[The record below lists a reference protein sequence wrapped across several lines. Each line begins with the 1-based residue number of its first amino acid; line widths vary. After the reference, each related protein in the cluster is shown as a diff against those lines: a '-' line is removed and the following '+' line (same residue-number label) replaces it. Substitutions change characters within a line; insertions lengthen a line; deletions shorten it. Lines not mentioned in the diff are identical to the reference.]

1 MKAVKTDLRPRKGG
15 EMMTKNEMLW
25 LARLI
30 RWLKKEGY
38 TSEKIND
45 LIQYI
50 AFETKSGK

>member
-38 TSEKIND
+38 TPEKID
-45 LIQYI
+45 ELLQYI
-50 AFETKSGK
+50 AFGIEPGE